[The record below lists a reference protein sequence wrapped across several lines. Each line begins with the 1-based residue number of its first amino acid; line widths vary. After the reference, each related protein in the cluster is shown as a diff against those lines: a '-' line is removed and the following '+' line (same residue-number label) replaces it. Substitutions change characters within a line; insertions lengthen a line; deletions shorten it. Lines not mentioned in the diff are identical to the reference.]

1 MKSIFQKFFKGIM
14 YFLTLPALLVV
25 LALVS
30 VVGVFYFLALG
41 IKAIILFFRG
51 MSLFNDLPE
60 DIEVRKVK
68 QANAINVPEAKNEE
82 KPLENNMV
90 FTANPFFN
98 FGSPVKEE
106 KVEESPKVEE
116 KSINNPNNIDVEDLS
131 PVPMED
137 DDISS
142 PISLSRVDDI
152 DEEDNR

>member
-41 IKAIILFFRG
+41 IKAIILFFRR